1 MSEINKTDAQL
12 QPFVSVIMPVH
23 NEGNFIL
30 RSLGALLEQ
39 TYPKERMEIILADG
53 MCTDNTR
60 QLAEQIAG
68 ESTIP
73 VCFVDNVKK
82 IAPSGLNL
90 ALGAAKGAIIV
101 RVDGH
106 TIVEPD
112 YVAECVDALLRTG
125 AANAGGKM
133 NAVSEGLAGQAI
145 AIATSS
151 RFGIGNARFHYSDSE
166 EYVDTVYLGAWPKR
180 IFDRYGLFNE
190 ELVRNQDDEF
200 NYRLRASGEK
210 ILLSPKIKSIYYNR
224 SSFITLWRQYFQY
237 GYWKVRVLQM
247 HPQQMSM
254 RQFVPLLFVT
264 SLIVTAILSL
274 LTPFGRWTFAC
285 VVLSYVIANFAATVI
300 AGKAKIALLPMVSL
314 SFAILHLSYGFGFL
328 LGVFS
333 FVGHWFKPRTGKV
346 LHVDQ

>member
-1 MSEINKTDAQL
+1 MSKTDETSR
-12 QPFVSVIMPVH
+12 PFVSVIMPVY

-30 RSLGALLEQ
+30 RSLGALLDQ
-39 TYPKERMEIILADG
+39 TYRKDRMEIILADG
-53 MCTDNTR
+53 MSTDNTR
-60 QLAEQIAG
+60 QLAEKIAG
-68 ESTIP
+68 ESTIS
-73 VCFVDNVKK
+73 VSFVDNVKK

-90 ALGAAKGAIIV
+90 ALRAAKGEIIV

-112 YVAECVDALLRTG
+112 YVSECVDALLRTG

-133 NAVSEGLAGQAI
+133 NAVAEGSAGQAI

-166 EYVDTVYLGAWPKR
+166 EYVDTVYLGAWPKSM
-180 IFDRYGLFNE
+180 FDRYGFFNE

-200 NYRLRASGEK
+200 NYRLRAGGEK
-210 ILLSPKIKSIYYNR
+210 ILLSPRIKSIYYNR
-224 SSFITLWRQYFQY
+224 SSFKTLWRQYFQY

-247 HPQQMSM
+247 HPRQMSM
-254 RQFVPLLFVT
+254 RQFVPLFFVT

-274 LTPFGRWTFAC
+274 LTPFGRCAF
-285 VVLSYVIANFAATVI
+285 VGVILSYVTANFAASVI
-300 AGKAKIALLPMVSL
+300 AGKSKIALLPMVSL

-333 FVGHWFKPRTGKV
+333 FVGHWFKPNNGDI
-346 LHVDQ
+346 LPAGQ